1 MLRRYQYRLY
11 PTEDQKTLNAR
22 HLGCCRFVYNWALA
36 RKNQAYHDE
45 GISLSRYDFMN
56 QLPALKA
63 ELPWLKDREW
73 TCPDCGTTH
82 DRDLNAA
89 TNIKHFALAR
99 RRISAV
105 EPVDPPPVR
114 RGMKQDAPLA
124 QVGVVH
130 EILNS
135 IDDIKIIDVL
145 V

>member
-1 MLRRYQYRLY
+1 MLRRYRYRLY
-11 PTEDQKTLNAR
+11 PTEDQRTPIAQ
-22 HLGCCRFVYNWALA
+22 HPGCCRFVYNWALA

-45 GISLSRYDFMN
+45 RISLSRYDFMN

-105 EPVDPPPVR
+105 EPVDSLPVG
-114 RGMKQDAPLA
+114 RGMIAGKPARA
-124 QVGVVH
+124 SGG
-130 EILNS
+130 
-135 IDDIKIIDVL
+135 
-145 V
+145 

>member
-1 MLRRYQYRLY
+1 MLRRYRLY
-11 PTEDQKTLNAR
+11 PTKDQEPLIAQ

-45 GISLSRYDFMN
+45 RISLSRYDFMN

-99 RRISAV
+99 RRISAI
-105 EPVDPPPVR
+105 EPVDPLPMG
-114 RGMKQDAPLA
+114 RGMIAGKPPA
-124 QVGVVH
+124 
-130 EILNS
+130 
-135 IDDIKIIDVL
+135 
-145 V
+145 

>member
-1 MLRRYQYRLY
+1 MLRRYRYRLY
-11 PTEDQKTLNAR
+11 PTEDQKTLIAQ

-45 GISLSRYDFMN
+45 RISLSRYDFMN

-105 EPVDPPPVR
+105 EPVDSLPVG
-114 RGMKQDAPLA
+114 RGMIAGKPARA
-124 QVGVVH
+124 SGG
-130 EILNS
+130 
-135 IDDIKIIDVL
+135 
-145 V
+145 

>member
-1 MLRRYQYRLY
+1 MLRRYRLY
-11 PTEDQKTLNAR
+11 PTKDQEPLIAQ

-45 GISLSRYDFMN
+45 RISLSRYDFMN

-89 TNIKHFALAR
+89 TNIKQFALAR

-105 EPVDPPPVR
+105 EPVDSLPVG
-114 RGMKQDAPLA
+114 RGMIAGKPARA
-124 QVGVVH
+124 SGG
-130 EILNS
+130 
-135 IDDIKIIDVL
+135 
-145 V
+145 

>member
-11 PTEDQKTLNAR
+11 PTEDQRTPIAQ
-22 HLGCCRFVYNWALA
+22 HPGCCRFVYNWALA

-89 TNIKHFALAR
+89 TNIKQFTLAGDG
-99 RRISAV
+99 SAPSSLWTRSRWGGD
-105 EPVDPPPVR
+105 ET
-114 RGMKQDAPLA
+114 GSPLA
-124 QVGVVH
+124 QVGGSSR
-130 EILNS
+130 NT
-135 IDDIKIIDVL
+135 
-145 V
+145 

>member
-11 PTEDQKTLNAR
+11 PTEDQRTPIAQ
-22 HLGCCRFVYNWALA
+22 HPGCCRFVYNWALA

-56 QLPALKA
+56 QFPALKA

-89 TNIKHFALAR
+89 TNIKQFALAGDG
-99 RRISAV
+99 SA
-105 EPVDPPPVR
+105 PSSLWTRPR
-114 RGMKQDAPLA
+114 
-124 QVGVVH
+124 
-130 EILNS
+130 
-135 IDDIKIIDVL
+135 
-145 V
+145 

>member
-1 MLRRYQYRLY
+1 MLRRYRLY
-11 PTEDQKTLNAR
+11 PTKDQEPLIAQ

-45 GISLSRYDFMN
+45 RISLSRYDFMN

-89 TNIKHFALAR
+89 TNIKPFALAR

-105 EPVDPPPVR
+105 EPVDSLPVG
-114 RGMKQDAPLA
+114 RGMIAGKPARA
-124 QVGVVH
+124 SGG
-130 EILNS
+130 
-135 IDDIKIIDVL
+135 
-145 V
+145 